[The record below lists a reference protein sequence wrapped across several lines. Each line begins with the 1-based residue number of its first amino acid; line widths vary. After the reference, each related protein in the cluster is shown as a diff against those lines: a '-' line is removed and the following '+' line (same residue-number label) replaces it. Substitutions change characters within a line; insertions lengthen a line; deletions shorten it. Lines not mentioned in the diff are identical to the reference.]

1 MDRRERRGSSRAG
14 GASAGPAVA
23 RGVPRQLGDLLRQ
36 PSQLLLAA
44 TTVVQL
50 PRDFREVEANPL
62 SLDLRAQARR

>member
-1 MDRRERRGSSRAG
+1 M
-14 GASAGPAVA
+14 
-23 RGVPRQLGDLLRQ
+23 GDLLRQ